1 LTKGNWSN
9 FVYNAFWND
18 NYWINICEWF
28 VSDSFCSVVHQAST
42 LMEFMSTYKDGQILI
57 WVKQGSLSSS
67 EKISNQLFSFLFY
80 KLCVCVCVC
89 VCQREREASI
99 VRNLSSEIIQREH
112 NKWDHERCK
121 ELILIIQSCMV
132 ETDHT

>member
-18 NYWINICEWF
+18 NYWINICEWS

-80 KLCVCVCVC
+80 KLCVCVCLSE
-89 VCQREREASI
+89 REREASI

-112 NKWDHERCK
+112 NKWDHETCK